1 MSGQW
6 EPGLKSN
13 VEYDVEFNVQD
24 VGQYLFSLDGKEN
37 MVGGVGR
44 LSGSVKWEGSP
55 FSIDLDTLDGELS
68 LEVKDGRFL
77 KINPGVGH
85 IISLLSLQALPRRIT
100 LDFRDVFSSG
110 FSFDRIG
117 SEVLVTN
124 GIARTDKLLMD
135 GTSASVAISGSV
147 DLVRKDHDIEVFVT
161 PKLSNAASVAGAVVV
176 NPAIGLAAFL
186 AQKLLGNPFDK
197 IATRHYRVRGDWGNP
212 EVTRV
217 HWGDE

>member
-1 MSGQW
+1 M
-6 EPGLKSN
+6 
-13 VEYDVEFNVQD
+13 
-24 VGQYLFSLDGKEN
+24 
-37 MVGGVGR
+37 
-44 LSGSVKWEGSP
+44 
-55 FSIDLDTLDGELS
+55 
-68 LEVKDGRFL
+68 
-77 KINPGVGH
+77 
-85 IISLLSLQALPRRIT
+85 
-100 LDFRDVFSSG
+100 
-110 FSFDRIG
+110 
-117 SEVLVTN
+117 LVTN